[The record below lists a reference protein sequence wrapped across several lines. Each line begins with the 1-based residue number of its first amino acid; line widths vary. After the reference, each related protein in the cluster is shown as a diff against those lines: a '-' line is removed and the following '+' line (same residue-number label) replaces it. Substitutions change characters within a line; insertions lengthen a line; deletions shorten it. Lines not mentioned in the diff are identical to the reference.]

1 MIKHRLLLPFDY
13 LLLLV
18 SYLFPRNK
26 KIWCFGSEFFG
37 NTKYLFIHMSNSQ
50 KNIRCIW
57 ITEPRN
63 VKKIKDL
70 GYEVYDRWSLKGV
83 WFCLIAGVY
92 LYNSYPSNVNL
103 YTMGRAKLVNL
114 WHGIALKRCDR
125 QITVGPKAKI
135 YQSKGLINRLR
146 YLNFRIHPDIV
157 LSTAPVVTDNYSE
170 AFGVGKERFIE
181 GMYPRCALLTQQLS
195 DVSSFVNQ
203 YESEETKKI
212 VKQLGNYDYV
222 YVYMPTFRDSGDNF
236 ILNSDFDFQEVNK
249 VLKSNNRALLLKLH
263 PDSQLQ
269 LNSNLEN
276 IIMLDKNVDIY
287 PILPFTHCLITDYS
301 SIYFDYMLMKGKQ
314 IILFTPDKSDYISKS
329 RELVYDYDKV
339 VVGRNATNFTQ
350 LLELLGMSNPFF
362 TIDGI
367 DDVRK
372 KFWQHE
378 IDTIDQLVEEIKNRI
393 NY

>member
-1 MIKHRLLLPFDY
+1 MNKHRLLLPLDY

-37 NTKYLFIHMSNSQ
+37 NTKYLFIHMSNTR
-50 KNIRCIW
+50 KDIRCIW
-57 ITEPRN
+57 ITESKN
-63 VKKIKDL
+63 VKKIKEL
-70 GYEVYDRWSLKGV
+70 GYEVYERWSLKGI
-83 WFCLIAGVY
+83 WYCLIAGVY

-103 YTMGRAKLVNL
+103 YTIGRAKLVNL

-125 QITVGPKAKI
+125 QITTGPKTKI
-135 YQSKGLINRLR
+135 YQSKGLINSLR

-157 LSTAPVVTDNYSE
+157 LSTAPAVTDNYSE
-170 AFGVGKERFIE
+170 AFGVAKEHFIE
-181 GMYPRCALLTQQLS
+181 GMYPRCALLTQPLS
-195 DVSSFVNQ
+195 DVASFVNQ

-212 VKQLGNYDYV
+212 AERLGGYEYV

-236 ILNSDFDFQEVNK
+236 IVNSGFDFPTVNE
-249 VLKSNNRALLLKLH
+249 VLKKNNRALLLKLH

-269 LNSNLEN
+269 LNNDLDN

-301 SIYFDYMLMKGKQ
+301 SIYFDYLLMKDKQ
-314 IILFTPDKSDYISKS
+314 IILFTPDKADYISKS

-339 VVGRNATNFTQ
+339 VLGRNATTFAQ
-350 LLELLGMSNPFF
+350 LLELFGLSNPFF
-362 TIDGI
+362 TVDGI
-367 DDVRK
+367 EDVRK
-372 KFWQHE
+372 KFWNHK
-378 IDTIDQLVEEIKNRI
+378 IDTFDKLADEIKNRFNI
-393 NY
+393 